1 MFQQKRLQLDRE
13 YKKQQDELKA
23 LKKKGKTKE
32 QAEEQVKAKF
42 GIDSLDNL
50 MAKHLDYIVKFS
62 FMGHGMDR
70 SLGLNVSE
78 VAFSYDGKEPWLL
91 SEVEMGVDCGS
102 RIAIVGPNGAGKS
115 TLLNLMM
122 QTLEPCLGD
131 VQVQKGIRVR
141 QYHQHF
147 EELLPLDKT
156 GVEYLQSAFDLS
168 PPEKARA
175 VLGQFGLPGTSHFTK
190 IGNLSGGQKD
200 RVAFAALMLSKP
212 HIIILDEPT
221 NHLDIE
227 SVEALTDAISNFN
240 GGLVIVTHDARLI
253 TSIDCEL
260 WVVEDGGCYR
270 FEKDFDGYRDKV
282 LNQLEERQQ
291 EVERM
296 EEKRRKERA
305 LKREKLIPNKRESEN
320 APTE

>member
-1 MFQQKRLQLDRE
+1 MQSSPR
-13 YKKQQDELKA
+13 QDEAEA
-23 LKKKGKTKE
+23 L
-32 QAEEQVKAKF
+32 VKNKF
-42 GIDSLDNL
+42 GIDALDGL
-50 MAKHLDYIVKFS
+50 MEKHKDYVVKFK
-62 FMGHGMDR
+62 FEGHGMDR

-78 VAFSYDGKEPWLL
+78 VAFSYNGKEPWLL
-91 SEVEMGVDCGS
+91 EEVEIGVDCGS

-122 QTLEPCLGD
+122 QHLEPCAGD
-131 VQVQKGIRVR
+131 VAVSKGIRIR

-156 GVEYLQSAFDLS
+156 GIEYLTDEFNLG

-175 VLGQFGLPGTSHFTK
+175 VLGQFGLPGSSHFTK
-190 IGNLSGGQKD
+190 IGNLSGGQKA
-200 RVAFAALMLSKP
+200 RVAFAALMLMKP

-227 SVEALTDAISNFN
+227 SVEALTTAISNFN
-240 GGLVIVTHDARLI
+240 GGLVLVSHDARLI
-253 TSIDCEL
+253 TEVDCEL
-260 WVVEDGGCYR
+260 WVCEDGGCYR

-282 LNQLEERQQ
+282 LHQLEERQA

-296 EEKRRKERA
+296 EQKRREERA
-305 LKREKLIPNKRESEN
+305 KKRAKHVSEEQLR
-320 APTE
+320 AAKDRKQAAQAKSDSQDLASHLQLFV